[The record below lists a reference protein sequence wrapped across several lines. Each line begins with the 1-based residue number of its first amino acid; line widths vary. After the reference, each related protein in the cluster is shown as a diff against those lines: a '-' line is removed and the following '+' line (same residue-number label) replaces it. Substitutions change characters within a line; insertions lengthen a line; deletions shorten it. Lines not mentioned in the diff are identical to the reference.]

1 MKKFYFLLT
10 ALCVAMAANAAD
22 WYLIGAF
29 NGWSL
34 SDPAAKF
41 TDKGAGIFELEMAE
55 VSTSFKINDGTW
67 ANQYGAGAGKV
78 ELGTPY
84 TLSTDG
90 GSGNI
95 NFLNMDAIQ
104 NAKFVLDTNNGTL
117 LVTGEEKVIEK
128 VWYICGIGG
137 NYEVWGDKTYE
148 FTKTAT
154 DGIYELIGL
163 DIAAGTTSGFK
174 ISTANWAEQYGAVE
188 GSGASIQYGQF
199 SAVLGEVS
207 FGGDVPIGL
216 TGKWDVTWDYNN
228 LTVSFKQN
236 TGVQEIEFNTNEA
249 IEYFNL
255 QGVRVEN
262 PANGLY
268 IAKQG
273 NKVAKVLV
281 K

>member
-1 MKKFYFLLT
+1 MKKFYLLLT
-10 ALCVAMAANAAD
+10 ALCVAVAANAAD

-34 SDPAAKF
+34 ADPAAKF
-41 TDKGAGIFELEMAE
+41 TEKSAGVYELEMAE
-55 VSTSFKINDGTW
+55 LLTNFKINSGTW
-67 ANQYGAGAGKV
+67 ADEFGAASGKV
-78 ELGTPY
+78 ELGVPFA
-84 TLSTDG
+84 LASSG
-90 GSGNI
+90 GSNI
-95 NFLNMDAIQ
+95 NFLNMDAIT
-104 NAKFVLDTNNGTL
+104 NAKLVLNTNDNTL
-117 LVTGEEKVIEK
+117 LVTGEEKVVEK

-148 FTKTAT
+148 FTKTET
-154 DGIYELIGL
+154 EGIYKIVAL
-163 DIAAGTTSGFK
+163 DILTGTTGFK
-174 ISTANWAEQYGAVE
+174 ISTANWAEQYGAADA
-188 GSGASIQYGQF
+188 SASIQYGQF

-255 QGVRVEN
+255 QGVRIEN

-273 NKVAKVLV
+273 DKVAKVLV

>member
-1 MKKFYFLLT
+1 MKKFYLLLT
-10 ALCVAMAANAAD
+10 ALFVAVAANAAD

-29 NGWSL
+29 NGWAL
-34 SDPAAKF
+34 ADPAAKF
-41 TDKGAGIFELEMAE
+41 TEKSAGVYELEMAE
-55 VSTSFKINDGTW
+55 LSTNFKINSGTW
-67 ANQYGAGAGKV
+67 ADEFGAASGKV
-78 ELGTPY
+78 ELGVPFA
-84 TLSTDG
+84 LAGS

-95 NFLNMDAIQ
+95 NFLDMDAIT
-104 NAKFVLDTNNGTL
+104 NAKLVLNTNDKTL
-117 LVTGEEKVIEK
+117 LVTGQKKVVEK

-148 FTKTAT
+148 FSKTET
-154 DGIYELIGL
+154 EGIYKIIAL
-163 DIAAGTTSGFK
+163 DITTGTSGFK
-174 ISTANWAEQYGAVE
+174 ISTANWAEQYGAADP
-188 GSGASIQYGQF
+188 SASIQYGQF

-236 TGVQEIEFNTNEA
+236 TGVEEIEFDANEA

-273 NKVAKVLV
+273 DKIAKVLV